1 MQIPCHIVLFQYTYK
16 SYIYNYIY
24 IYIYIIVRILALKFL
39 PNSCTFKFMPS
50 SIFHKH
56 VNVLSLVTAF
66 SLYYKIIMQAFIKAD
81 RH

>member
-1 MQIPCHIVLFQYTYK
+1 MKYIQYEMGKININKKCIPEL
-16 SYIYNYIY
+16 
-24 IYIYIIVRILALKFL
+24 YII
-39 PNSCTFKFMPS
+39 NECTFKFMPS

-66 SLYYKIIMQAFIKAD
+66 SLYYKIIMQVFIKAD